1 MTKMSKRG
9 QIALYS
15 RRLGFTRMLESLR
28 TQRRIVILTYHRI
41 GDTESNSYDP
51 AVFSASAEQFGEQV
65 AYLKKHFRIL
75 TLDELLDSAARA
87 GSLRGAG
94 FYLTFDD
101 GYLDNY
107 SLAFPI
113 LRTQGVQGTF
123 FLPTSFIG
131 TDRVPWWDSI
141 AYVFRNSKQGV
152 IHLDYPFEATY
163 DTHGERWRD
172 ELRRLLKHFKSPQTA
187 QPARFLEQLQSVCG
201 VPMPERANL
210 FMNWEQ
216 ALEMRQAGME
226 MQSHAHSH
234 EILSKLTPAAQYE
247 ELVTSKRTL
256 DERLG
261 NGCRAIC
268 YPVGGADCF
277 NQDTIDAARRAG
289 YVCGF
294 TYIGGLTTPGHT
306 DLFRI
311 RRLSVEANQTFDRFR
326 FNAVA
331 SAVSGRAVSL

>member
-1 MTKMSKRG
+1 MSKRT

-15 RRLGFTRMLESLR
+15 RRLGFTGLMERLH

-41 GDTESNSYDP
+41 GDAVGNSFDP
-51 AVFSASAEQFGEQV
+51 AVFSATAEQFERQIG
-65 AYLKKHFRIL
+65 YLKKNFRIL
-75 TLDELLDSAARA
+75 TLDELLDAAVHPI
-87 GSLRGAG
+87 SLREAC

-131 TDRVPWWDSI
+131 TNRVPWWDEI
-141 AYVFRNSKQGV
+141 AYVFRNSKQHT
-152 IHLDYPFEATY
+152 IHLDYPFGATY
-163 DTHGERWRD
+163 DTRGERWRD
-172 ELRRLLKHFKSPQTA
+172 ELRRLLKQFKSPQTA

-201 VPMPERANL
+201 VPIPERANL

-234 EILSKLTPAAQYE
+234 EILSKLAPAAQFE
-247 ELVTSKRTL
+247 ELATSKRIIE
-256 DERLG
+256 ERLS
-261 NGCRAIC
+261 NNCRAVC

-277 NQDTIDAARRAG
+277 NQATIEAARRAG
-289 YVCGF
+289 YLCGF
-294 TYIGGLTTPGHT
+294 TYIAGLNTPGHI
-306 DLFRI
+306 DPFHI
-311 RRLSVEANQTFDRFR
+311 RRLSVEADQSFDRFR
-326 FNAVA
+326 FNVAA